1 MNLSIIA
8 EAVGADL
15 GKMPFI
21 MFGVYLVMLIG
32 IGFYGYVKSKMS
44 EEDYYLAGRK
54 QSFIVTVLTIMAAY
68 LSSAALLGFPGSA
81 YREGVAFF
89 LMTLN
94 LPVAGCAIYLLG
106 SRIGRIGRVKG
117 YVTPADMISDYYDNS
132 SVLRILVALVG
143 FLYGVPYLI
152 IQIRAGGHVAS
163 QIFSSTPT
171 VLILGHEFSIFA
183 VGTTILTL
191 VMMLYVLVGG
201 MRSVALADVAQGS
214 LLLFG
219 MVLAGCVTIYA
230 FGGVGKYFEA
240 VSKLPPKALSLP
252 GVTDRFSP
260 WSMLTICAFASVASI
275 IQPAQWMRLYAAK
288 SSRALKQSAV
298 TFSVILP
305 VVFLFGIMLVGLG
318 ARAMYPPTETV
329 DTVTGAVTSVT
340 AHPVIGNFDQAL
352 VALLR
357 NKGVEVLGTIGPF
370 VVMLVLM
377 AILAA
382 AMSTADASLHAL
394 SAVLTRDIYDRYIR
408 PKASEKERAW
418 VGRIIIVIVA
428 MLALWLVQVGQNNK
442 DFKPLQMITEMMF
455 VAIAFSC
462 QILPVTIDVLFI
474 RKGTH
479 HGAIC
484 GMIAGLVVV
493 FCFTPLPSLL
503 FGGGLGSDIAGR
515 AAYFKKLFDIGFCG
529 FAVNLPV
536 FVLVSLFT
544 KKPNPERVAEF
555 KQIAKG

>member
-1 MNLSIIA
+1 MDFSILA
-8 EAVGADL
+8 QNSGPDL
-15 GKMPFI
+15 GKMPYI
-21 MFGVYLVMLIG
+21 MFGAYLVLLMG
-32 IGFYGYVKSKMS
+32 IGGYGYIKSKMS
-44 EEDYYLAGRK
+44 EEDYYLAGRR

-68 LSSAALLGFPGSA
+68 FSSAGMLGFPGTA
-81 YREGVAFF
+81 YKEGVAFF

-132 SVLRILVALVG
+132 SILRILVAFIG

-152 IQIRAGGHVAS
+152 IQIRAGGHIAE

-171 VLILGHEFSIFA
+171 VMILGGQYSVFT

-201 MRSVALADVAQGS
+201 MRSVALADVVQGS
-214 LLLFG
+214 LLLCG
-219 MVLAGCVTIYA
+219 TLVAGGVTIYA
-230 FGGVGKYFEA
+230 FGGVGKYCEA

-252 GVTDRFSP
+252 GITDRFSP
-260 WSMLTICAFASVASI
+260 WTMLTICLFASTASI

-288 SSRALKQSAV
+288 SARALKQSAV
-298 TFSVILP
+298 TFCAILP
-305 VVFLFGIMLVGLG
+305 VCFLLGIMLVGLG
-318 ARAMYPPTETV
+318 ARAMYPPTDTV
-329 DTVTGAVTSVT
+329 DAVTGAVTSVT
-340 AHPVIGNFDQAL
+340 PHPVIGNFDQAL
-352 VALLR
+352 VALLK
-357 NKGVEVLGTIGPF
+357 NKGVEVLGTAGPF
-370 VVMLVLM
+370 VVMLILM

-408 PKASEKERAW
+408 PQAGEKERAW
-418 VGRIIIVIVA
+418 VGRIVIVIA
-428 MLALWLVQVGQNNK
+428 ALLALWLVQVGQNNQN
-442 DFKPLQMITEMMF
+442 FKPLQMITEMMF

-462 QILPVTIDVLFI
+462 QILPVTIDMLFI
-474 RKGTH
+474 RKGTRA
-479 HGAIC
+479 GAVC
-484 GMIAGLVVV
+484 GMIAGLAVV

-503 FGGGLGSDIAGR
+503 LGRGLGSDIAGG

-529 FAVNLPV
+529 FVVNLPV

-544 KKPNPERVAEF
+544 KKPNPDRVAEF
-555 KQIAKG
+555 KKIGKG

>member
-1 MNLSIIA
+1 
-8 EAVGADL
+8 
-15 GKMPFI
+15 MPFI
-21 MFGVYLVMLIG
+21 MFGAYLAMLITV
-32 IGFYGYVKSKMS
+32 GFYGYAKSKMS

-54 QSFIVTVLTIMAAY
+54 QSFIVTVLTIMATY

-81 YREGVAFF
+81 YKEGVAFS

-106 SRIGRIGRVKG
+106 SRIGRIGKAKG

-143 FLYGVPYLI
+143 FLYAMPYMI
-152 IQIRAGGHVAS
+152 IQIRAGGHIAA
-163 QIFSSTPT
+163 QIFSSTSA
-171 VLILGHEFSIFA
+171 VSILGHEFSIFS

-201 MRSVALADVAQGS
+201 MRSVALADVVQGS

-219 MVLAGCVTIYA
+219 MVLAGFVTVYT
-230 FGGVGKYFEA
+230 FGGMGNYFEA
-240 VSKLPPKALSLP
+240 VSKIPPKALSLP

-260 WSMLTICAFASVASI
+260 WSMLTICAFTSIASI

-305 VVFLFGIMLVGLG
+305 VVFLFGIMLVGFG
-318 ARAMYPPTETV
+318 ARAMYPPTEAV
-329 DTVTGAVTSVT
+329 DTVSGTVTSVT
-340 AHPVIGNFDQAL
+340 ANPIIGNFDQAL

-377 AILAA
+377 AIIAA

-408 PKASEKERAW
+408 PKAGEKERAW
-418 VGRIIIVIVA
+418 VGRIIIVVVA
-428 MLALWLVQVGQNNK
+428 LLALSLVQVGQHNK

-462 QILPVTIDVLFI
+462 QILPVTLDVLFI
-474 RKGTH
+474 HRGTRV
-479 HGAIC
+479 GAIC
-484 GMIAGLVVV
+484 GMVAGLVVV
-493 FCFTPLPSLL
+493 FCFTPLPGLL
-503 FGGGLGSDIAGR
+503 LGGDLGANIADTT
-515 AAYFKKLFDIGFCG
+515 AYFKRLFDIGFCG
-529 FAVNLPV
+529 FMANLPV

-555 KQIAKG
+555 KQLAGAEQGL